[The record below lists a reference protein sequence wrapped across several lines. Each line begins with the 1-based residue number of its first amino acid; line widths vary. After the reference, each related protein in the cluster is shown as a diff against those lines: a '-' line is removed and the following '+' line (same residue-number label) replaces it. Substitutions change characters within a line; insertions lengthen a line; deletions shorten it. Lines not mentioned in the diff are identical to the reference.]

1 MIIYGIS
8 TCDTVRKARKA
19 LEAAGLAP
27 AFRDVRAE
35 PLNAPEIA
43 EFEAA
48 FGDKIVNR
56 ASTTW
61 RGLSDAERAA
71 PVADLLGAYPALM
84 KRPVIREGDKLTLGW
99 TPAVQA
105 QWLSRT

>member
-1 MIIYGIS
+1 MIVYGIS

-19 LEAAGLAP
+19 LEAAGREVE
-27 AFRDVRAE
+27 FRDVRAE
-35 PLNAPEIA
+35 PLSSAETA

-61 RGLSDAERAA
+61 RSLSEAERAA
-71 PVADLLGAYPALM
+71 PVADLLRAHPALM
-84 KRPVIREGDKLTLGW
+84 KRPVIREGGKLTLGW
-99 TPAVQA
+99 AKPVQA
-105 QWLSRT
+105 EWL

>member
-19 LEAAGLAP
+19 LEGAGLAP

-35 PLNAPEIA
+35 PLTAPEIA

-61 RGLSDAERAA
+61 RGLSEAERAA
-71 PVADLLGAYPALM
+71 PIADLLGAHPALM
-84 KRPVIREGDKLTLGW
+84 KRPVIRAGDKLTLGW

-105 QWLSRT
+105 EWL

>member
-19 LEAAGLAP
+19 LEAAGHAP
-27 AFRDVRAE
+27 EFRDVRAA
-35 PLNAPEIA
+35 PLNASEIA

-61 RGLSDAERAA
+61 RGLSEAERAA
-71 PVADLLGAYPALM
+71 PVTDLLGAHPALM
-84 KRPVIREGDKLTLGW
+84 KRPVIREGEKLTLGW

-105 QWLSRT
+105 QWL

>member
-1 MIIYGIS
+1 MIVYGIS

-19 LEAAGLAP
+19 LEAAGRDVE
-27 AFRDVRAE
+27 FRDVRAE
-35 PLNAPEIA
+35 PLTGAEVA

-61 RGLSDAERAA
+61 RNLPESEREK
-71 PVADLLGAYPALM
+71 PVADLLGEHPTLM
-84 KRPVIREGDKLTLGW
+84 KRPVIREGDNITLGW
-99 TPAVQA
+99 AKATQA
-105 QWLSRT
+105 AWL